1 MSAAPRIAYIDG
13 IALWAPRLPGWEV
26 ARAVLRGTAQAP
38 TEPMARPSPTLL
50 PPNERRRAPDSVAVS
65 LEVAARAC
73 AAAGRDPRSLPSV
86 FASSHGDLA
95 VTHYMCETL
104 ATTPALLS
112 PTKFHNSVHNAA
124 AGYWTIATGC
134 MARYTA
140 LSAARRT
147 FAEGLVEA
155 FAQAACDATA
165 VLYVAYDIQAQGP
178 LATVAP
184 SEGVLGAAL
193 VVAPEA
199 SQRTQARI
207 VWGTRE
213 QEAACDSAPPTRLAP
228 LVSGNAMA
236 PCLPLLA
243 ALAAAEAGEVSY
255 ALGPDL
261 TLDLRVCPVAGG

>member
-1 MSAAPRIAYIDG
+1 MSAAPRIAYVDG

-38 TEPMARPSPTLL
+38 TVPMARSSPTLL

-65 LEVAARAC
+65 LEVAGRAC

-86 FASSHGDLA
+86 FASCHGDLA
-95 VTHYMCETL
+95 VTDYMCETL
-104 ATTPALLS
+104 AANPALLS

-134 MARYTA
+134 MERYTA
-140 LSAARRT
+140 LSAAGCT

-184 SEGVLGAAL
+184 SDGLLGAAL
-193 VVAPEA
+193 VLAPEA
-199 SQRTQARI
+199 SERTQARI
-207 VWGTRE
+207 VWATRE
-213 QEAACDSAPPTRLAP
+213 REAASDSAAPAQLASV
-228 LVSGNAMA
+228 VSGNAMA
-236 PCLPLLA
+236 ACLPLLA
-243 ALAAAEAGEVSY
+243 ALAAAEAREVRY
-255 ALGPDL
+255 ALGPGL
-261 TLDLRVCPVAGG
+261 ALELRVCPVEA